1 MKLSLSLTQRYLLFL
16 AAVITTFIIG
26 SQLITSRIVRTGLVD
41 LFRQRFD
48 RAQVVLDQHETS
60 HRLAKS
66 TELESVLNS
75 PRFIAAVETGDS
87 ATISAEMPIYQRVL
101 AASLVVV
108 TDNQGR
114 LMFASDS
121 THSGDIQQ
129 IKAGIQAQPDQLQI
143 QYLKTSDQILEL
155 LLSRIT
161 NSAGTSLGWI
171 AEGSPVS
178 TTLAEDLKRL
188 TGFDVIVSLDGR
200 VLGTTTSPLMT
211 ALNSQPEQ
219 LARLCSGERLM
230 TEIPFESQELI
241 YSSLVNSPSSAVVT
255 FVTSLDEH
263 ISPIKRQITLYL
275 ILFAVAG
282 GLLAMMVIYLFTSRR
297 IGRQIDL
304 LVTAAEQISEGNLDS
319 PIQAKSKDE
328 LGYLAGEFE
337 SMRVHLRESRHEIER
352 AHATALSAE
361 RLAAIGKLATGIIHD
376 FKNPMA
382 VIRGTVDLIR
392 ARDKENEKLARYCT
406 TVHEQVDRMVDLT
419 RDVLDYSRGES
430 RLALSETPLSEYFDS
445 IKSFHEAPY
454 KLAGI
459 ELTLHGPA
467 DLAARIDRNRFRRVI
482 DNILNN
488 AREALK
494 PGDHVRVSWRLSA
507 EHLAIELAD
516 NGPGIPEQIKTTLFE
531 PFVTSNKE
539 GGTGLGLAIAKKI
552 VEDHGG
558 VMRVE
563 SARQRGTTFVIE
575 LPASLA
581 VTSIVSEAIKV

>member
-1 MKLSLSLTQRYLLFL
+1 MKLSLSLTQRYLIFL

-26 SQLITSRIVRTGLVD
+26 SQLITSRVVKAGLVE

-48 RAQVVLDQHETS
+48 RAQVVLDQHDAS
-60 HRLAKS
+60 HRLAKT

-87 ATISAEMPIYQRVL
+87 ATISGEMPVYQRVL

-108 TDNQGR
+108 TDTKGR

-121 THSGDIQQ
+121 APTEDFQQ
-129 IKAGIQAQPDQLQI
+129 IKAIIQTEPEQLQI
-143 QYLKTSDQILEL
+143 QYVKTSDRILEL

-161 NSAGTSLGWI
+161 NSAGISIGWI

-178 TTLAEDLKRL
+178 ATLAEDLKRL
-188 TGFDVIVSLDGR
+188 TGFDVIVSLNGK
-200 VLGTTTSPLMT
+200 VLGTTSSPLMA
-211 ALNSQPEQ
+211 ALNAQPDQ

-230 TEIPFESQELI
+230 TEIPFSSQELI

-282 GLLAMMVIYLFTSRR
+282 GLLSMMVIYLFTSRR

-304 LVTAAEQISEGNLDS
+304 LVTAAEQISKGNLEF
-319 PIQAKSKDE
+319 PVQAKSKDE
-328 LGYLAGEFE
+328 LGFLAGEVE
-337 SMRVHLRESRHEIER
+337 RMRVNLLNNRQEIER
-352 AHATALSAE
+352 AHANALSAE

-392 ARDKENEKLARYCT
+392 ARDKENEKLTRYCT

-430 RLALSETPLSEYFDS
+430 RLAISEVSLTEYFDS
-445 IKSFHEAPY
+445 VKSFHDAQY

-459 ELTLHGPA
+459 ELTFWGPA
-467 DLAARIDRNRFRRVI
+467 DLAARIDPNRFRRVI

-494 PGDHVRVSWRLSA
+494 PGDQVRVSWLLQS
-507 EHLAIELAD
+507 EHLTIELSD
-516 NGPGIPEQIKTTLFE
+516 NGPGIPENIKTTLFE

-552 VEDHGG
+552 VEDHSGAI
-558 VMRVE
+558 RVL
-563 SARQRGTTFVIE
+563 SAPDQGTTFVIE
-575 LPASLA
+575 LPVSLA
-581 VTSIVSEAIKV
+581 VRPALQAAFNS